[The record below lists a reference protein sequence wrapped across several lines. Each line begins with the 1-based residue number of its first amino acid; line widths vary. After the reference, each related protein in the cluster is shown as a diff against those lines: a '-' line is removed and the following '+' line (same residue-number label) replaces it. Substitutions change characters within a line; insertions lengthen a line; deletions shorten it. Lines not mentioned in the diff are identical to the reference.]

1 MVEQHSTESQCMAP
15 VHSKYWAGPE
25 ESSVEEVSEAESR
38 SDVIMDKIRTV
49 LAELGLTR
57 VGQSV
62 AFGWIRESLT
72 QEDCARVRKWILL
85 KCNGVNFPKG
95 CSTWQRGCPLLI
107 PGLQASP
114 FWDKHDPRLSWIL
127 KLEAEF
133 KTIKDELLSL
143 RESGGFQPYRSPVWC
158 SHSKADDGIGGVSH
172 DAGDWNVFYLEL
184 HNVDFEANRERVP
197 RTMELIRDAPGNYKH
212 AFFSALSPGTHI
224 TKHHGPTNK
233 KLRVHLPL
241 VVPPGGSQLR
251 CADVVLDVKEGEA
264 FIFDDSHEHEAWNH
278 DPDGTRIVL
287 IIDIWHPDLSQ
298 KEVKFLKFVQEQ
310 QLRVEKANSA
320 GQDGT
325 FFDIIDKARGINPN
339 QQAIWGS
346 EFNSN

>member
-1 MVEQHSTESQCMAP
+1 MCSPAADLCAHQLLRCC
-15 VHSKYWAGPE
+15 
-25 ESSVEEVSEAESR
+25 
-38 SDVIMDKIRTV
+38 
-49 LAELGLTR
+49 GL
-57 VGQSV
+57 
-62 AFGWIRESLT
+62 LLN
-72 QEDCARVRKWILL
+72 DC
-85 KCNGVNFPKG
+85 
-95 CSTWQRGCPLLI
+95 Q
-107 PGLQASP
+107 
-114 FWDKHDPRLSWIL
+114 
-127 KLEAEF
+127 
-133 KTIKDELLSL
+133 
-143 RESGGFQPYRSPVWC
+143 
-158 SHSKADDGIGGVSH
+158 
-172 DAGDWNVFYLEL
+172 
-184 HNVDFEANRERVP
+184 
-197 RTMELIRDAPGNYKH
+197 
-212 AFFSALSPGTHI
+212 
-224 TKHHGPTNK
+224 
-233 KLRVHLPL
+233 

-251 CADVVLDVKEGEA
+251 CADVVHDVKEGEA